1 MHASSCVI
9 RVSPR
14 VDKTWGPISNPLLW
28 EGEGGW
34 EEWVWW
40 NNNFFDSTH
49 WPAAAC
55 SLSENKSTRFFRE
68 FSRHHQTAPPPTTAV
83 WPQLEETRNAACF
96 GCCPRLNTAAAT
108 FSPSVAN
115 VVGGLEMLHWLWS
128 YSDRT
133 HPAVKICIESLSKQC
148 NGKEWCGGAIRL
160 NGVGG
165 GGRLLGL
172 SCTEPNIWYVEHI
185 Q

>member
-9 RVSPR
+9 RVSPGL
-14 VDKTWGPISNPLLW
+14 DKTWGPISNPLLW

-49 WPAAAC
+49 WPAAC
-55 SLSENKSTRFFRE
+55 SLSENKSTGFFGE

-96 GCCPRLNTAAAT
+96 GCCPRMNTAAAT

-115 VVGGLEMLHWLWS
+115 VVGGLKMLHWLWS
-128 YSDRT
+128 YSDCT
-133 HPAVKICIESLSKQC
+133 PAVQICIESLSKQC
-148 NGKEWCGGAIRL
+148 NGKECS
-160 NGVGG
+160 VGEQ
-165 GGRLLGL
+165 
-172 SCTEPNIWYVEHI
+172 SDWMV
-185 Q
+185 